1 MSNLETQET
10 TMSEIAGDSPP
21 SEEKINKPN
30 RERNVSGELDV
41 FEATRYFSDFNEPT
55 TIESP
60 RIQIQKQSIV
70 LENRQKRVHPETE
83 EELSKPRAVV
93 TKPQKK
99 EMTSVGARK
108 LTSFL
113 NSLLRSAGLKKS
125 KSKSTTEVETP
136 RGERMRRKSCVVT
149 ATHVVASSPIPGN
162 GVWRLNARRRSF
174 DEKHVKALKKSDEK
188 LNVRLCESKDR
199 NVGDHETDVN
209 GDCDSD
215 SSSESDLFELD
226 LFAKSNP

>member
-1 MSNLETQET
+1 
-10 TMSEIAGDSPP
+10 MSEIAGDSSS
-21 SEEKINKPN
+21 SEETINKPN

-55 TIESP
+55 TIEYS

-70 LENRQKRVHPETE
+70 TENRQKRVHPETE
-83 EELSKPRAVV
+83 EQLPKPRVVV
-93 TKPQKK
+93 TKPPKK
-99 EMTSVGARK
+99 EMKSGGGRK

-125 KSKSTTEVETP
+125 KSTKEVETP

-149 ATHVVASSPIPGN
+149 THVEASSPVSGA

-174 DEKHVKALKKSDEK
+174 DEKHVKDLKKSGQK
-188 LNVRLCESKDR
+188 LNVRLSESLCSVERVD
-199 NVGDHETDVN
+199 GGYE
-209 GDCDSD
+209 SD

-226 LFAKSNP
+226 FAKSNLN